1 MMQTSIKEIVE
12 GIKNVAQVYFTDEIK
27 FVSFNQFPTASFD
40 KNCIGLIYY
49 IDSYPSSVNTSK
61 VSIRFEF
68 LDLINTMSDIDES
81 KLEAFSD
88 TQGVGEGFVQYLDR
102 NGYRIDDAVT
112 KTKIEPKTNNGV
124 GGTEFIVTFNYLKDC
139 FITGDG
145 YKFKALTIGKTID
158 SVSNFLV
165 NIADV
170 TENNSGLTGLFK
182 FASTPDSDLNVTLN
196 EARTQLTIQT
206 DVGTTRFSNL
216 NFTASNGIVD
226 SSAVIVNSIAFS
238 SISYISA
245 TGGTITTDGD
255 YKVHTFNS
263 SSTFTIV
270 SIGSGSVDSAAVDA
284 IIVAGGGGGGGFG
297 GGGSGGYLNTTLHT
311 VSVLSYPIT
320 IGASGAGSA
329 NGSSKGSNG
338 SDSIFDTFTS
348 AGGGGGGAFS
358 TANAN
363 GLDGGSG
370 GGGGTDSS
378 SPFTGRTGGSG
389 NTPSTTPSQGN
400 NGGSG
405 VNGATA
411 GGGGG
416 GSLSIG
422 LNASFDN
429 GGSGGNGTSS
439 SITGSA
445 ISRSGGGGGGGKTT
459 LGSGINGGGN
469 GKQFSP
475 SVASTSGAVNTG
487 GGGGGGYNDSGSA
500 GGSGVVVIRYKFQ

>member
-12 GIKNVAQVYFTDEIK
+12 GIKNVAQVYFSDEIK

-102 NGYRIDDAVT
+102 NGYRIDEAVT

-158 SVSNFLV
+158 SDSNFLV

-182 FASTPDSDLNVTLN
+182 FASTPDSDLNVTIN
-196 EARTQLTIQT
+196 EAKTQLTIQT

-226 SSAVIVNSIAFS
+226 SSAVIVNSIAYSDSFS
-238 SISYISA
+238 FGNALKTSSGTEFVNFPSGLTALDSAANISLHLWINKQSGNYATFGSAVSSNNRLSLIFFTDNNLYLTAANGASSFGVVDFTPYLGLDTCVSLVYDGTKTGNSNRLKCYINGVDISLTYGNSIPATVSNSISTAFTINKSNSPLNIGIGKYDELL
-245 TGGTITTDGD
+245 ITTD
-255 YKVHTFNS
+255 
-263 SSTFTIV
+263 SSTLTQHQAFYN
-270 SIGSGSVDSAAVDA
+270 SGNGALATDCYTNILAFWRCNQVDGD
-284 IIVAGGGGGGGFG
+284 
-297 GGGSGGYLNTTLHT
+297 TTLID
-311 VSVLSYPIT
+311 SV
-320 IGASGAGSA
+320 G
-329 NGSSKGSNG
+329 
-338 SDSIFDTFTS
+338 
-348 AGGGGGGAFS
+348 
-358 TANAN
+358 TATGNLNNFVAPYFI
-363 GLDGGSG
+363 
-370 GGGGTDSS
+370 
-378 SPFTGRTGGSG
+378 PF
-389 NTPSTTPSQGN
+389 
-400 NGGSG
+400 
-405 VNGATA
+405 V
-411 GGGGG
+411 
-416 GSLSIG
+416 
-422 LNASFDN
+422 
-429 GGSGGNGTSS
+429 
-439 SITGSA
+439 
-445 ISRSGGGGGGGKTT
+445 
-459 LGSGINGGGN
+459 
-469 GKQFSP
+469 
-475 SVASTSGAVNTG
+475 
-487 GGGGGGYNDSGSA
+487 
-500 GGSGVVVIRYKFQ
+500 

>member
-68 LDLINTMSDIDES
+68 LDLINTMTDIDES

-102 NGYRIDDAVT
+102 NGYRIDEAVT

-158 SVSNFLV
+158 SDSNFLV

-182 FASTPDSDLNVTLN
+182 FASTPDSDLNVTIN
-196 EARTQLTIQT
+196 EAKTQLTIQT

-226 SSAVIVNSIAFS
+226 SSAVIVNSIAFTTIQLLLDQYPNAGFAYS
-238 SISYISA
+238 YRLIRELYSGNSI
-245 TGGTITTDGD
+245 
-255 YKVHTFNS
+255 KV
-263 SSTFTIV
+263 
-270 SIGSGSVDSAAVDA
+270 
-284 IIVAGGGGGGGFG
+284 
-297 GGGSGGYLNTTLHT
+297 
-311 VSVLSYPIT
+311 
-320 IGASGAGSA
+320 
-329 NGSSKGSNG
+329 
-338 SDSIFDTFTS
+338 
-348 AGGGGGGAFS
+348 
-358 TANAN
+358 
-363 GLDGGSG
+363 
-370 GGGGTDSS
+370 
-378 SPFTGRTGGSG
+378 RTGGSELDIGYNLGVLNTSSLLTFTGSGDGFLPVEYDQSLNG
-389 NTPSTTPSQGN
+389 NNLTQTTAANQLKIVDAGSLITSNSLPASQGSSS
-400 NGGSG
+400 GGS
-405 VNGATA
+405 V
-411 GGGGG
+411 
-416 GSLSIG
+416 
-422 LNASFDN
+422 
-429 GGSGGNGTSS
+429 SS
-439 SITGSA
+439 SIAFSTMSEFWFFEAIDIIDNTSTQVLYESSVSISSGVGAFLIFITAGELYIANRITGSSGMTNRYSIGTGRQLITIRMIA
-445 ISRSGGGGGGGKTT
+445 GVERSLYTEVWINDTQVSISNSS
-459 LGSGINGGGN
+459 GSGTSIFTDQVLYRNARAGVSLGFN
-469 GKQFSP
+469 GKRQESIFYP
-475 SVASTSGAVNTG
+475 SVQ
-487 GGGGGGYNDSGSA
+487 SA
-500 GGSGVVVIRYKFQ
+500 NRVGIQTNIKNYYTLY